1 MILSTLSLL
10 LLLSGCAS
18 GSAYNSSAP
27 APVPGAA
34 AAAVSPLRLVAPAKY
49 CAMDRG
55 KPLDALSLDLIDK
68 TLGDLAQLHAVWRDC
83 DALAASRR
91 GISDFSAPSVV
102 ISTLLQE
109 GRVISLTMSREVFLE
124 QMALAVSLFGKDPAL
139 NQATEDDARRRFDAT
154 IGKLADSIGLTM
166 TMGRVRNLDLNAR
179 DENAVY
185 LAVVGDLKVG
195 DQSVALA
202 TISGVTLIRKSI
214 VEVSVFQDVA
224 DGTTLDHLLAE
235 AKDIMRGLV
244 ADNGELPGDAI

>member
-10 LLLSGCAS
+10 VLLSGCAS
-18 GSAYNSSAP
+18 GSADN
-27 APVPGAA
+27 PGAA
-34 AAAVSPLRLVAPAKY
+34 VPGVAAVAVSPLRLVAPANY

-83 DALAASRR
+83 DALAAARR
-91 GISDFSAPSVV
+91 GVSDFSAPSVV
-102 ISTLLQE
+102 ISTLLQD
-109 GRVISLTMSREVFLE
+109 GRAMSLSMSREAFLE
-124 QMALAVSLFGKDPAL
+124 QMALAVSLFGKDRAL
-139 NQATEDDARRRFDAT
+139 NQATEDDVRRRFDAT
-154 IGKLADSIGLTM
+154 IGKLADSIGLSM
-166 TMGRVRNLDLNAR
+166 TMGKVRNLDLNAR

-244 ADNGELPGDAI
+244 ADNAELPGDAI